1 VPRCIRM
8 SVTRTERGRLPIHS
22 LPAFVDD
29 DDRTLVVTGI
39 SVRQIH
45 WHWPCVIEIESPL
58 SAMRPG
64 LGGVGYWKSDLQAS
78 FRRSS
83 ASFVRPGEVGI
94 LAGYCRDRQRSPGLP
109 GINVVLDPSIWR

>member
-1 VPRCIRM
+1 M
-8 SVTRTERGRLPIHS
+8 TG
-22 LPAFVDD
+22 
-29 DDRTLVVTGI
+29 TLVVTGI